1 MWGKVPPG
9 NPKIAVARAQCVNGA
24 FAILQPTIPYPDLLQ
39 VYMADHLAIAEDV
52 QAGRTSI
59 LQANAILAR
68 KWSELVAEEQRRGLA
83 NRAVVAQEQ
92 STVAA
97 SAAAAASWR
106 AAGPRTCNYGAGTVT
121 CL

>member
-1 MWGKVPPG
+1 
-9 NPKIAVARAQCVNGA
+9 
-24 FAILQPTIPYPDLLQ
+24 
-39 VYMADHLAIAEDV
+39 MADHLAITEDV